1 MNKAEMEKELGDLI
15 YRFKVLK
22 KALVEE
28 DEKLSP
34 AHQRAA
40 EIAASL
46 KRLTD
51 PAPSVQPK
59 LSREQVLSKARELL
73 EQQHSQR
80 LANQLQKSGI
90 LGMRPPP
97 RQPTNEEMR
106 AAAQNMWAQQNGF
119 STQEELEKADSEWG
133 NGLNNWMAEA
143 TKPLNQRF
151 KSEEE
156 ERAYWDRIKV
166 NGSSRDEGPGY

>member
-1 MNKAEMEKELGDLI
+1 MTKAEMEKELGDLI
-15 YRFKVLK
+15 FRFKVLK
-22 KALVEE
+22 KALAEG
-28 DEKLSP
+28 DTSLSP

-46 KRLTD
+46 KRFTD
-51 PAPSVQPK
+51 PPPPPK
-59 LSREQVLSKARELL
+59 LSREAVLQKAREVA

-80 LANQLQKSGI
+80 LANQLQKAGI

-97 RQPTNEEMR
+97 RQPTNDEMKI
-106 AAAQNMWAQQNGF
+106 AAQNMWAQQNGF
-119 STQEELEKADSEWG
+119 QTQEALDKAEAEWG
-133 NGLNNWMAEA
+133 NGINNWLIEA
-143 TKPLNQRF
+143 QKPINQKF

-166 NGSSRDEGPGY
+166 NGSSRDEGSGY